1 MNILALDT
9 ATPVLSIALSNGE
22 HAWYFEADAG
32 NRHSEIIMDAID
44 MLLSKSGM
52 QSKDLDLAAC
62 MKGPGSFT
70 GLRIGYSI
78 VKGLCLPSG
87 IAMAAVGTLDCV
99 AYFRRDWNGFVV
111 PAIDAKKHAY
121 FTALFEKGVRLSE
134 DMDAGVERIAGLIT
148 GAASRAASESPVL
161 LTGVDAAPLYEEL
174 KRHLPVEKMH
184 LDAGCLENCRQGYAK
199 ALLALA
205 PRHIEKNPLSAPEYK
220 RKSDAE
226 IEAGKQAEQRESLP
240 ATGAAGQPPAL
251 FPY

>member
-1 MNILALDT
+1 MKILALDT
-9 ATPVLSIALSNGE
+9 ATPVLSIALSDGE

-32 NRHSEIIMDAID
+32 NRHSEIIMDAVD

-52 QSKDLDLAAC
+52 QSKDLDMAAC

-78 VKGLCLPSG
+78 VKGLCLPFG
-87 IAMAAVGTLDCV
+87 IAMAAVGTLDCM
-99 AYFRRDWNGFVV
+99 AYSRREWNGSVV

-134 DMDAGVERIAGLIT
+134 DMDAGVERIARCIDD
-148 GAASRAASESPVL
+148 AASRAAFESPVL

-174 KRHLPVEKMH
+174 ARYLPTERMH
-184 LDAGCLENCRQGYAK
+184 LDACCLKNCRHGYAK

-205 PRHIEKNPLSAPEYK
+205 PQCIEKNPLSAPEYI

-226 IEAGKQAEQRESLP
+226 IEAGKRTP
-240 ATGAAGQPPAL
+240 A
-251 FPY
+251 

>member
-9 ATPVLSIALSNGE
+9 ATPVLSIALSDGE

-78 VKGLCLPSG
+78 VKGLCLPFG
-87 IAMAAVGTLDCV
+87 IAMAAVGTLDCM
-99 AYFRRDWNGFVV
+99 AYFRRDWNGCVV

-134 DMDAGVERIAGLIT
+134 DMDVSVERIAGLIT
-148 GAASRAASESPVL
+148 ASHAASESPVL
-161 LTGVDAAPLYEEL
+161 LTGIDAAALYEEL
-174 KRHLPVEKMH
+174 QCHLPAEKLH
-184 LDAGCLENCRQGYAK
+184 LDEWHPRDCRQGYAK

-205 PRHIEKNPLSAPEYK
+205 PRHIEKSPLSAPEYI

-226 IEAGKQAEQRESLP
+226 IEAGKLA
-240 ATGAAGQPPAL
+240 
-251 FPY
+251 